1 MERTKNERH
10 TNFKWEMNYIRRLKK
25 DRKKNQRR
33 KLQDKRCYKNLREQR
48 IHFWFANKRK
58 KKEKRETGRE
68 WKKESQKVKRKKKT
82 DKEDVRQR
90 KRNKAKKFKERERQK
105 IKERD
110 KEKKDS

>member
-58 KKEKRETGRE
+58 KK
-68 WKKESQKVKRKKKT
+68 KKERQAENERK
-82 DKEDVRQR
+82 
-90 KRNKAKKFKERERQK
+90 KAKKLKERKRQ
-105 IKERD
+105 IKKMWD
-110 KEKKDS
+110 KEKETKLKSSKKEKDRK